1 MAKHGKKYL
10 EALKLVE
17 LEKLYEP
24 QEAISLLKKMNY
36 VKFDSTLE
44 VHMKLG
50 VDPRHADQMVRG
62 VAMLP
67 AGTGKEVKVL
77 VFAQGEKANEAEAA
91 GADFV
96 GLDDLIKQIEA
107 DWLGF
112 DVAIATPDVMGK
124 VGRLGK
130 KLGPRG
136 LMPSPKAGT
145 ITFDIARTVQ
155 DVKAGRVE
163 FKVDKTALLHIPAGK
178 MSFSEDA
185 LMSNLTSVMDS
196 VMRAKPSGAK
206 GIYVKSVV
214 ISSTMSPSLHL
225 DVATATALSLLLKLR
240 VTRRGLKSP
249 GPRVPGANDR
259 QRQMNSPWSSVQNR
273 RPFFILEGSFYKPTP
288 SERRN
293 ARCLHRP
300 NQTKSLN

>member
-10 EALKLVE
+10 EAQKL
-17 LEKLYEP
+17 LEEGKLYQP
-24 QEAISLLKKMNY
+24 QEAVSLLKQMNY
-36 VKFDSTLE
+36 VKFDPTLE
-44 VHMKLG
+44 IHMKLG

-77 VFAQGEKANEAEAA
+77 VFAQGEKVAEAEAA

-107 DWLGF
+107 DWTGF

-145 ITFDIARTVQ
+145 ITFDIAKTVRE
-155 DVKAGRVE
+155 VKAGRVE

-178 MSFSEDA
+178 LSFNEEA
-185 LMSNLTSVMDS
+185 LMANITSVVDA
-196 VMRAKPSGAK
+196 VVRARPTGAK
-206 GIYVKSVV
+206 GTYVKSVV
-214 ISSTMSPSLHL
+214 LTSTMSPGIRL
-225 DVATATALSLLLKLR
+225 DVASALALKPA
-240 VTRRGLKSP
+240 V
-249 GPRVPGANDR
+249 
-259 QRQMNSPWSSVQNR
+259 
-273 RPFFILEGSFYKPTP
+273 
-288 SERRN
+288 
-293 ARCLHRP
+293 
-300 NQTKSLN
+300 

>member
-1 MAKHGKKYL
+1 MPQHGKKYL

-17 LEKLYEP
+17 ENKLYQP
-24 QEAISLLKKMNY
+24 QEAVSLLKKINY
-36 VKFDSTLE
+36 VKFDSTIE

-67 AGTGKEVKVL
+67 AGAGKEVKVL

-96 GLDDLIKQIEA
+96 GLDDLIKQIEG

-112 DVAIATPDVMGK
+112 DVAIATPDVMGTL
-124 VGRLGK
+124 GRLGK

-145 ITFDIARTVQ
+145 ITFDLAKTIQ
-155 DVKAGRVE
+155 EVKAGRVE

-178 MSFSEDA
+178 LSFSEDA
-185 LMSNLTSVMDS
+185 LMANISSVVDA
-196 VMRAKPSGAK
+196 VMRARPTGAK
-206 GIYVKSVV
+206 GTYVKSVV
-214 ISSTMSPSLHL
+214 LSSTMSPSIRL
-225 DVATATALSLLLKLR
+225 DVATAMAL
-240 VTRRGLKSP
+240 
-249 GPRVPGANDR
+249 
-259 QRQMNSPWSSVQNR
+259 
-273 RPFFILEGSFYKPTP
+273 KP
-288 SERRN
+288 
-293 ARCLHRP
+293 
-300 NQTKSLN
+300 

>member
-10 EALKLVE
+10 EAEKQVE
-17 LEKLYEP
+17 SEKLYQP
-24 QEAISLLKKMNY
+24 QEAVSLLKKINY
-36 VKFDSTLE
+36 VKFDPTVE

-62 VAMLP
+62 TAMLP

-77 VFAQGEKANEAEAA
+77 VFAQGEKAAEAEAA

-96 GLDDLIKQIEA
+96 GLDDLIKQIEG

-145 ITFDIARTVQ
+145 ITFDIAKTVR

-163 FKVDKTALLHIPAGK
+163 FKIDKTALLHIPAGK
-178 MSFSEDA
+178 LSFSEDSLIA
-185 LMSNLTSVMDS
+185 NLTSVVDA
-196 VMRAKPSGAK
+196 VVRARPSGAK
-206 GIYVKSVV
+206 GTYIKSIVL
-214 ISSTMSPSLHL
+214 SSTMSPGVRL
-225 DVATATALSLLLKLR
+225 DVGAATAL
-240 VTRRGLKSP
+240 
-249 GPRVPGANDR
+249 
-259 QRQMNSPWSSVQNR
+259 
-273 RPFFILEGSFYKPTP
+273 KP
-288 SERRN
+288 
-293 ARCLHRP
+293 
-300 NQTKSLN
+300 

>member
-1 MAKHGKKYL
+1 MPQHGKKYL
-10 EALKLVE
+10 EAQKQIDS
-17 LEKLYEP
+17 EKLYQPE
-24 QEAISLLKKMNY
+24 EAVSLLKQVNY
-36 VKFDSTLE
+36 VKFNPTVE

-77 VFAQGEKANEAEAA
+77 VFTQGEKVAEAEAA

-96 GLDDLIKQIEA
+96 GLDDLIKQIEG

-145 ITFDIARTVQ
+145 ITMDLARTIRE
-155 DVKAGRVE
+155 VKAGRVE
-163 FKVDKTALLHIPAGK
+163 FRVDKTALLHIPAGK
-178 MSFSEDA
+178 LSFSDEALLTNIASIVDA
-185 LMSNLTSVMDS
+185 VQ
-196 VMRAKPSGAK
+196 RARPTGAK
-206 GIYVKSVV
+206 GTYVKSVV
-214 ISSTMSPSLHL
+214 LSSTMSPGVRL
-225 DVATATALSLLLKLR
+225 DTTSALALK
-240 VTRRGLKSP
+240 P
-249 GPRVPGANDR
+249 
-259 QRQMNSPWSSVQNR
+259 
-273 RPFFILEGSFYKPTP
+273 
-288 SERRN
+288 
-293 ARCLHRP
+293 
-300 NQTKSLN
+300 

>member
-1 MAKHGKKYL
+1 MPKHGKKYL
-10 EALKLVE
+10 EALKQVE
-17 LEKLYEP
+17 DDKLYAP
-24 QEAISLLKKMNY
+24 QEAVSLLKKVNY
-36 VKFDSTLE
+36 VKFDPTVE

-67 AGTGKEVKVL
+67 AGTGKEMKVL

-96 GLDDLIKQIEA
+96 GLDDLIKQIEG

-145 ITFDIARTVQ
+145 ITFGLAKTIQ
-155 DVKAGRVE
+155 EVKAGRVE

-178 MSFSEDA
+178 LSFSEDA
-185 LMSNLTSVMDS
+185 LMSNISSIVDA
-196 VMRAKPSGAK
+196 VVRARPSGAK
-206 GIYVKSVV
+206 GTYVKSVV
-214 ISSTMSPSLHL
+214 LASTMSPSVRL
-225 DVATATALSLLLKLR
+225 DVPSALALK
-240 VTRRGLKSP
+240 P
-249 GPRVPGANDR
+249 
-259 QRQMNSPWSSVQNR
+259 
-273 RPFFILEGSFYKPTP
+273 
-288 SERRN
+288 
-293 ARCLHRP
+293 
-300 NQTKSLN
+300 

>member
-1 MAKHGKKYL
+1 MPQHGKKYL
-10 EALKLVE
+10 EALKQVE
-17 LEKLYEP
+17 EGKLYQP
-24 QEAISLLKKMNY
+24 QEAVSLLKKMNY
-36 VKFDSTLE
+36 VKFDPTIE

-67 AGTGKEVKVL
+67 AGTGKEMKVL

-96 GLDDLIKQIEA
+96 GLDDLIKQIEG

-145 ITFDIARTVQ
+145 ITFDLAKTIQ
-155 DVKAGRVE
+155 EVKAGRVE

-178 MSFSEDA
+178 LSFNEDA
-185 LMSNLTSVMDS
+185 LMSNITSVIDA
-196 VMRAKPSGAK
+196 VVRARPSGAK
-206 GIYVKSVV
+206 GTYVKSVV
-214 ISSTMSPSLHL
+214 LSSTMSPSVRL
-225 DVATATALSLLLKLR
+225 DVATATAH
-240 VTRRGLKSP
+240 
-249 GPRVPGANDR
+249 
-259 QRQMNSPWSSVQNR
+259 
-273 RPFFILEGSFYKPTP
+273 KP
-288 SERRN
+288 
-293 ARCLHRP
+293 
-300 NQTKSLN
+300 Q

>member
-1 MAKHGKKYL
+1 MHKAHGKKYL
-10 EALKLVE
+10 EAAKLVDHN
-17 LEKLYEP
+17 KLYELP
-24 QEAISLLKKMNY
+24 EAVPLLKKLNY
-36 VKFDSTLE
+36 VNFDPTAE

-77 VFAQGEKANEAEAA
+77 VFTQGEKIAEAEAA

-96 GLDDLIKQIEA
+96 GLDDLIKQIEN

-145 ITFDIARTVQ
+145 ITFDLAKTIR

-163 FKVDKTALLHIPAGK
+163 FRVDRTALLHVPAGK
-178 MSFSEDA
+178 LSFNEDA
-185 LMSNLTSVMDS
+185 LTQNIVAILDAV
-196 VMRAKPSGAK
+196 VRARPTGAK
-206 GIYVKSVV
+206 GTYIKSLALT
-214 ISSTMSPSLHL
+214 STMSPSIRL
-225 DVATATALSLLLKLR
+225 DVTAALAAR
-240 VTRRGLKSP
+240 PKS
-249 GPRVPGANDR
+249 V
-259 QRQMNSPWSSVQNR
+259 
-273 RPFFILEGSFYKPTP
+273 
-288 SERRN
+288 
-293 ARCLHRP
+293 
-300 NQTKSLN
+300 

>member
-1 MAKHGKKYL
+1 MTTQSHGKKYL
-10 EALKLVE
+10 EAAKLING
-17 LEKLYEP
+17 EKLYEP
-24 QEAISLLKKMNY
+24 QEAVSLLKKMNY
-36 VKFDSTLE
+36 VKFDPTLE
-44 VHMKLG
+44 IHMKLG

-77 VFAQGEKANEAEAA
+77 VFAQGEKIAEAESA

-96 GLDDLIKQIEA
+96 GLDDLIKQIEG

-145 ITFDIARTVQ
+145 ITFDLARTIR

-163 FKVDKTALLHIPAGK
+163 FKIDKTALLHVPAGK
-178 MSFSEDA
+178 LSFNDDA
-185 LMSNLTSVMDS
+185 LLSNIASVVDA
-196 VMRAKPSGAK
+196 VVRARPSGAK
-206 GIYVKSVV
+206 GTYMKSIVL
-214 ISSTMSPSLHL
+214 SSTMSPSIHL
-225 DVATATALSLLLKLR
+225 DIAAATAL
-240 VTRRGLKSP
+240 
-249 GPRVPGANDR
+249 
-259 QRQMNSPWSSVQNR
+259 
-273 RPFFILEGSFYKPTP
+273 KP
-288 SERRN
+288 N
-293 ARCLHRP
+293 A
-300 NQTKSLN
+300 

>member
-1 MAKHGKKYL
+1 MTTKAHGKKYL
-10 EALKLVE
+10 EAAKLVDSD
-17 LEKLYEP
+17 KLYAP
-24 QEAISLLKKMNY
+24 QEAISLLKKLNY
-36 VKFDSTLE
+36 VKFDPTVE

-77 VFAQGEKANEAEAA
+77 VFTQGEKVAEAEAA

-96 GLDDLIKQIEA
+96 GLDDLIKQIEG

-145 ITFDIARTVQ
+145 ITFDLAKTIR

-163 FKVDKTALLHIPAGK
+163 FKVDRTALLHVPAGK
-178 MSFSEDA
+178 LSFSEEA
-185 LMSNLTSVMDS
+185 LMANLTSVVDA
-196 VMRAKPSGAK
+196 VVRARPSGAK
-206 GIYVKSVV
+206 GTYVKSVV
-214 ISSTMSPSLHL
+214 LSSTMSPSVRL
-225 DVATATALSLLLKLR
+225 DVPSALALK
-240 VTRRGLKSP
+240 P
-249 GPRVPGANDR
+249 
-259 QRQMNSPWSSVQNR
+259 
-273 RPFFILEGSFYKPTP
+273 
-288 SERRN
+288 
-293 ARCLHRP
+293 
-300 NQTKSLN
+300 

>member
-1 MAKHGKKYL
+1 MTTQSHGKKYL
-10 EALKLVE
+10 EAAKLVDS
-17 LEKLYEP
+17 EKLYEP
-24 QEAISLLKKMNY
+24 QEAVSLLKKMNY
-36 VKFDSTLE
+36 VKFDPTLE
-44 VHMKLG
+44 IHMKLG

-77 VFAQGEKANEAEAA
+77 VFAQGEKIAEAESA

-96 GLDDLIKQIEA
+96 GLDDLIKQIEG

-145 ITFDIARTVQ
+145 ITFDLARTIR

-163 FKVDKTALLHIPAGK
+163 FKVDKTALLHVPAGRL
-178 MSFSEDA
+178 SFNEDA
-185 LMSNLTSVMDS
+185 LLSNIASVVDA
-196 VMRAKPSGAK
+196 VVRARPSGAK
-206 GIYVKSVV
+206 GTYMKSIVL
-214 ISSTMSPSLHL
+214 SSTMSPSIRL
-225 DVATATALSLLLKLR
+225 DVSAATAL
-240 VTRRGLKSP
+240 
-249 GPRVPGANDR
+249 
-259 QRQMNSPWSSVQNR
+259 
-273 RPFFILEGSFYKPTP
+273 KP
-288 SERRN
+288 N
-293 ARCLHRP
+293 A
-300 NQTKSLN
+300 

>member
-17 LEKLYEP
+17 PEKLYEP

-44 VHMKLG
+44 IHMKLG

-77 VFAQGEKANEAEAA
+77 VFAQGEKANEATAA

-96 GLDDLIKQIEA
+96 GLDDLIKQIDA

-178 MSFSEDA
+178 MSFTEDA
-185 LMSNLTSVMDS
+185 LMSNVSSVMDA

-206 GIYVKSVV
+206 GTYVKSVV

-225 DVATATALSLLLKLR
+225 DVATATAL
-240 VTRRGLKSP
+240 
-249 GPRVPGANDR
+249 
-259 QRQMNSPWSSVQNR
+259 
-273 RPFFILEGSFYKPTP
+273 KPM
-288 SERRN
+288 
-293 ARCLHRP
+293 
-300 NQTKSLN
+300 

>member
-1 MAKHGKKYL
+1 MPKHGKKYL
-10 EALKLVE
+10 EALKLVDSD
-17 LEKLYEP
+17 KLYQP
-24 QEAISLLKKMNY
+24 QEAVSLLKKINY
-36 VKFDSTLE
+36 VKFDPTME

-112 DVAIATPDVMGK
+112 DVAIATPDVMSK

-145 ITFDIARTVQ
+145 ITFDLAKTIQ

-178 MSFSEDA
+178 LSFSEEA
-185 LMSNLTSVMDS
+185 LMANLTSVVDA
-196 VMRAKPSGAK
+196 VARARPTGAK
-206 GIYVKSVV
+206 GSYVKSVV
-214 ISSTMSPSLHL
+214 LSSTMSPSLRL
-225 DVATATALSLLLKLR
+225 DIASALALK
-240 VTRRGLKSP
+240 P
-249 GPRVPGANDR
+249 
-259 QRQMNSPWSSVQNR
+259 
-273 RPFFILEGSFYKPTP
+273 
-288 SERRN
+288 
-293 ARCLHRP
+293 
-300 NQTKSLN
+300 